1 MSFDSQGVIFD
12 FNGTLFFDSDKHAL
26 AWGKIARELRGA
38 GLTDQELQQH
48 FYGVPNNRAVEY
60 LLQRECDMEEANH
73 YSELKEAYY
82 REFCREDKKRFHLVA
97 GAEEMFDLLTERQ
110 IPFTIASASI
120 KPNIDFF
127 VESFGLARWFDPE
140 KIVYDDGSYE
150 NKVEMFLQAAKVL
163 NVPIEECLIFEDSK
177 SGIRDAYKA
186 GCRNIVVI
194 DSMEVAEKYEG
205 QDGILAICKD
215 FTEEFIKNMELD
227 KEGNVRK

>member
-1 MSFDSQGVIFD
+1 MSFEYQGVIFD
-12 FNGTLFFDSDKHAL
+12 FNGTLFFDSDKHVL
-26 AWGKIARELRGA
+26 AWGRIARELRGVE
-38 GLTDQELQQH
+38 LTDQELQEH

-60 LLQRECDMEEANH
+60 LLQRPCGEEEANH

-82 REFCREDKKRFHLVA
+82 RDFCRADAERFHLVA
-97 GAEEMFDLLTERQ
+97 GAEALFDRLRERE
-110 IPFTIASASI
+110 IPFNIASASI

-163 NVPIEECLIFEDSK
+163 NVPIEKCMIFEDSE
-177 SGIRDAYKA
+177 SGIRDAVKA

-194 DSMEVAEKYEG
+194 DSMGVAEKYEG
-205 QDGILAICKD
+205 QDGILAICQD
-215 FTEEFIKNMELD
+215 FKAEFIENAGLAK
-227 KEGNVRK
+227 KESVRK